1 MGTGTGAGVGTDG
14 GTGTGVGT
22 DGGKGTDG
30 GTATG
35 LRRRGFLAGAAALGG
50 AALLGAGAG
59 TASAATGARGAA
71 AGALSTQD
79 WMSGLADST
88 PLQRMTIPGTHDSGA
103 TRGGLY
109 VACQNTSITAQLDSG
124 IRFLDVRCRVTGGSF
139 AIHHGA
145 YYQNLM
151 FGDVLAACW
160 NFLAAHPSETVLMR
174 LKQEYS
180 EESDAAFRAVFDDYL
195 NNRGWAPL
203 FRIENALPLLGKVRG
218 KVLLLPDN
226 GGLPGGLRYGDGNV
240 FDIQDDYM
248 AEPFAK
254 RGRIEN
260 HFRKAVQQPGKL
272 FMNYTS
278 TAAALP
284 PRWNSDRLNPQVHA
298 FVDGSEL
305 TGRTGLGIVPMD
317 FPNTRSGLVA
327 SLIRHN

>member
-1 MGTGTGAGVGTDG
+1 MALDRRAFLVGAM
-14 GTGTGVGT
+14 
-22 DGGKGTDG
+22 
-30 GTATG
+30 A
-35 LRRRGFLAGAAALGG
+35 AGAAAGL
-50 AALLGAGAG
+50 
-59 TASAATGARGAA
+59 GAA
-71 AGALSTQD
+71 AAPASASTLGTQD
-79 WMSGLADST
+79 WMAGIGDGTA
-88 PLQRMTIPGTHDSGA
+88 LQRMTIPGTHDSGA

-109 VACQNTSITAQLDSG
+109 VACQNTSIAQQLDSG

-139 AIHHGA
+139 AIHHAA

-151 FGDVLAACW
+151 FGDVLVACW

-180 EESDAAFRAVFDDYL
+180 EESDATFRGVFDDYL
-195 NNRGWAPL
+195 DNRGWRPL
-203 FRIENALPLLGKVRG
+203 FKIADSVPTLGQARG

-240 FDIQDDYM
+240 FDVQDDYM
-248 AEPFAK
+248 AEPFGK
-254 RGRIEN
+254 RGKIEGQ
-260 HFRKAVQQPGKL
+260 FRRAVSQPGKF

-284 PRWNSDRLNPQVHA
+284 PRWNSDRLNPQVHS

-305 TGRTGLGIVPMD
+305 AGRTGLGIVPMD